1 MTLTTY
7 WTTNTPLNHHYTPTH
22 NTTYTPALWAIALLA
37 LINTLFFIDAPTND
51 YHPVYTALSDFWQGK
66 RIYDQDYAS
75 PDPHYLYTPGA
86 TFLLSPLGLF
96 GYVWSRRI
104 FVTVSAL
111 CLVAALG
118 VLLRHVG
125 VSLRSWQWP
134 CAVIV
139 ACVTESVRSTLSFGN
154 INAVLLLLLS
164 VFLVSLAKNKQWVAG
179 CVLGALILIKPQFA
193 PLLILPIVK
202 LQWRPVIPAVGI
214 VGVFNAV
221 GVAVVSG
228 GWGDFVHKLVPY
240 LGIVRP
246 FANVSI
252 PGMAAFFES
261 DSPWWA
267 AWKLVIVVAGFT
279 ACVILLRWRNSDVF
293 FWLSATTA
301 VILVSV
307 FLLSSLGQTYYSM
320 WVFPFIIAA
329 LYTSRR
335 WVLNVPMAV
344 ALVLFLSPMTWGS
357 EWMPQWASFFHATWG
372 WSLFVVTL
380 CGASLLAYHRTRR
393 VG

>member
-1 MTLTTY
+1 M
-7 WTTNTPLNHHYTPTH
+7 
-22 NTTYTPALWAIALLA
+22 
-37 LINTLFFIDAPTND
+37 
-51 YHPVYTALSDFWQGK
+51 
-66 RIYDQDYAS
+66 
-75 PDPHYLYTPGA
+75 
-86 TFLLSPLGLF
+86 
-96 GYVWSRRI
+96 WSRRI

-202 LQWRPVIPAVGI
+202 LQWKPVVPAVGI
-214 VGVFNAV
+214 VGAFNAV
-221 GVAVVSG
+221 GVMVVSG

-252 PGMAAFFES
+252 PGMAAF
-261 DSPWWA
+261 
-267 AWKLVIVVAGFT
+267 
-279 ACVILLRWRNSDVF
+279 
-293 FWLSATTA
+293 LSL
-301 VILVSV
+301 I
-307 FLLSSLGQTYYSM
+307 
-320 WVFPFIIAA
+320 P
-329 LYTSRR
+329 
-335 WVLNVPMAV
+335 
-344 ALVLFLSPMTWGS
+344 
-357 EWMPQWASFFHATWG
+357 
-372 WSLFVVTL
+372 
-380 CGASLLAYHRTRR
+380 CGGRC
-393 VG
+393 GN